1 VTDAQAIPNTN
12 MVPHKEIEIDN
23 NISVPS
29 EQMYTTHRK
38 FRERIDQFAEVQTCH
53 VCQESYAGVQI
64 RNTSTGP
71 MCLRCLREGSNHI
84 FSVANHM
91 DPGFQP
97 RVLQDL
103 TQVEEM
109 LIARASPILQVMHS
123 IGGQYKYRGHTIS
136 FPQEI
141 KDVAKTLPRHIN
153 NLDLMVVVRKKGR
166 QGSSYDFTVRKQ
178 KVMDALLYKIQN
190 DPYYQD
196 VRVDY
201 DAVEKLPE
209 NATDIS
215 HMLNSV
221 TLPDI
226 DDETEF
232 AMLEGR
238 PGVDD
243 MLDGLQTTSF
253 ASRLPS
259 APREIEIIRS
269 WENNPNPDESNANE
283 ELTNVLNWP
292 GIGSSPINEYNTVGL
307 FDMAFP
313 TLFPKGEADWLQ
325 P

>member
-1 VTDAQAIPNTN
+1 
-12 MVPHKEIEIDN
+12 
-23 NISVPS
+23 
-29 EQMYTTHRK
+29 
-38 FRERIDQFAEVQTCH
+38 
-53 VCQESYAGVQI
+53 
-64 RNTSTGP
+64 
-71 MCLRCLREGSNHI
+71 
-84 FSVANHM
+84 
-91 DPGFQP
+91 
-97 RVLQDL
+97 
-103 TQVEEM
+103 M
-109 LIARASPILQVMHS
+109 LIACASPILQVMHS

-141 KDVAKTLPRHIN
+141 KYVAKTLPRHIN

-201 DAVEKLPE
+201 DTVEELPE

-226 DDETEF
+226 DNETKF

-253 ASRLPS
+253 ASRILS
-259 APREIEIIRS
+259 AP
-269 WENNPNPDESNANE
+269 
-283 ELTNVLNWP
+283 
-292 GIGSSPINEYNTVGL
+292 
-307 FDMAFP
+307 
-313 TLFPKGEADWLQ
+313 
-325 P
+325 